1 MKGEG
6 EKRGGGQ
13 GVCLRSQRPG
23 ERLRDTEMREAGRAL
38 EGRAERDQGWGGCT
52 GDRQQDMQGDTLTGA
67 QGETHTDVRGR
78 ETL

>member
-38 EGRAERDQGWGGCT
+38 EGRAERDQGWGA
-52 GDRQQDMQGDTLTGA
+52 A
-67 QGETHTDVRGR
+67 QETDSRTCRG
-78 ETL
+78 TH